1 MDGVVVRLSASEG
14 DAAGLRALRLE
25 VFVEEQGVP
34 ADEEL
39 DRYDAAAVHAVA
51 VQSGG
56 VVVGTGRLV
65 LVSALEARV
74 GRMAVKATVR
84 RQGVGAALLR
94 FLEAEARSRGIAR
107 IVLHAQAHARTFYDK
122 HGYAAEGGPFTEAG
136 IEHVS
141 MAKTLR

>member
-25 VFVEEQGVP
+25 VFVDEQGVP

-51 VQSGG
+51 VQSG

-94 FLEAEARSRGIAR
+94 FLEAEAKSRGIAR

>member
-1 MDGVVVRLSASEG
+1 MDEIVVRLSAGEE
-14 DAAGLRALRLE
+14 DAAALRALRLE
-25 VFVEEQGVP
+25 VFVDEQGVP

-39 DRYDAAAVHAVA
+39 DSDDAVAVHAVA
-51 VQSGG
+51 VRGG

-74 GRMAVKATVR
+74 GRMAVRATVR
-84 RQGVGAALLR
+84 RQGVGGAVLR

-107 IVLHAQAHARTFYDK
+107 IVLHAQAYVRRFYDG

-136 IEHVS
+136 IEHIS
-141 MAKTLR
+141 MAKTIR

>member
-1 MDGVVVRLSASEG
+1 MDGIAVRLSVSEE
-14 DAAGLRALRLE
+14 DAAGLRALRLD
-25 VFVEEQGVP
+25 VFVDEQGVP

-39 DRYDAAAVHAVA
+39 DSDDDIAVHAVA
-51 VQSGG
+51 VRDG

-84 RQGVGAALLR
+84 RQGVGAALLH
-94 FLEAEARSRGIAR
+94 FLEAEAKSRGIAR
-107 IVLHAQAHARTFYDK
+107 IVLHAQAHARAFYDK

-136 IEHVS
+136 IEHIS

>member
-25 VFVEEQGVP
+25 VFVDEQGVP

-51 VQSGG
+51 VHGG

-107 IVLHAQAHARTFYDK
+107 IVLHAQAHARSFYDK

-141 MAKTLR
+141 MSKSLR

>member
-1 MDGVVVRLSASEG
+1 MDGMTVRLSASEE
-14 DAAGLRALRLE
+14 DAAGLRALRFE
-25 VFVEEQGVP
+25 VFVDEQGVP

-39 DRYDAAAVHAVA
+39 DSDDDAAVQAVA
-51 VQSGG
+51 VRGG
-56 VVVGTGRLV
+56 IVVGTGRLV

-84 RQGVGAALLR
+84 GQGVGGALLR

-107 IVLHAQAHARTFYDK
+107 IVLHAQAHAQSFYDK

-141 MAKTLR
+141 MAKNLR

>member
-1 MDGVVVRLSASEG
+1 MDEIVVRLSASEE

-25 VFVEEQGVP
+25 VFVDEQGVP

-39 DRYDAAAVHAVA
+39 DRDDAVAVHAVA
-51 VQSGG
+51 VQGG

-74 GRMAVKATVR
+74 GRMAVRATVR
-84 RQGVGAALLR
+84 RRGIGGALLR

-107 IVLHAQAHARTFYDK
+107 IVLHAQAYVRSFYDN
-122 HGYAAEGGPFTEAG
+122 HGYVAEGEPFTEAG
-136 IEHVS
+136 IEHIS

>member
-1 MDGVVVRLSASEG
+1 MDGTVVRLSASDE

-25 VFVEEQGVP
+25 VFVDEQGVP

-39 DRYDAAAVHAVA
+39 DSDDDVAVHAVA
-51 VQSGG
+51 VQGG

-74 GRMAVKATVR
+74 GRMAVRATVR
-84 RQGVGAALLR
+84 REGVGSAVLR
-94 FLEAEARSRGIAR
+94 FLEAEARSRGVAR
-107 IVLHAQAHARTFYDK
+107 IVLHAQTYVRSFYDK
-122 HGYAAEGGPFTEAG
+122 HGYVAEGGPFTEAG
-136 IEHVS
+136 IEHIS

>member
-25 VFVEEQGVP
+25 VFVDEQGVP

-51 VQSGG
+51 VRGG

-122 HGYAAEGGPFTEAG
+122 HGYAAEGGPFREAG
-136 IEHVS
+136 IEHIS

>member
-1 MDGVVVRLSASEG
+1 MDGVVIRQSVSQE
-14 DAAGLRALRLE
+14 DAAGLRGLRLE
-25 VFVEEQGVP
+25 VFVDEQGVP

-39 DRYDAAAVHAVA
+39 DRHDAAAVHVVA
-51 VQSGG
+51 VRGS

-84 RQGVGAALLR
+84 GQGVGGALLR
-94 FLEAEARSRGIAR
+94 FLEAEAKSRGIAR

-122 HGYAAEGGPFTEAG
+122 HGYVAEGGPFTEAG
-136 IEHVS
+136 IEHLS
-141 MAKTLR
+141 MAKTLP

>member
-25 VFVEEQGVP
+25 VFVAEQGVP

-39 DRYDAAAVHAVA
+39 DSDDDIAVHAVA
-51 VQSGG
+51 VRGG
-56 VVVGTGRLV
+56 LVVGTGRLV

-74 GRMAVKATVR
+74 GRMAVRATVR

-94 FLEAEARSRGIAR
+94 FLEAEAESRGIAR
-107 IVLHAQAHARTFYDK
+107 IVLHAQAQARAFYDK
-122 HGYAAEGGPFTEAG
+122 HGYAAEGGPFMEAG
-136 IEHVS
+136 IEHIS

>member
-1 MDGVVVRLSASEG
+1 MDGIAVRLSVSEE
-14 DAAGLRALRLE
+14 DAAGLRALRLD
-25 VFVEEQGVP
+25 VFVDEQGVP

-39 DRYDAAAVHAVA
+39 DSDDDIAVHAVA
-51 VQSGG
+51 VRDG

-136 IEHVS
+136 IEHIS